1 MNDAARIAT
10 DLAIFAAAVASA
22 LLMLRALRVGIA
34 RHRSRFTIEVGAGLA
49 DAFVFVS
56 AERLWRLTIGAAT
69 VAAVAAV
76 LAGMSLPGALAAAA
90 GAGLAPR
97 LAMRLLRDRRRTRL
111 REQFPDALMLMAASL
126 RAGQGLAQAV
136 AATADQTDAPVS
148 QELDLLMR
156 AARLGTPIEDGLAAL
171 AARHPL
177 EEVMLL
183 RAAIGVSSRAGGG
196 LAEALDGLA
205 GVLRSTLA
213 VEAKVEALTA
223 QGRLQAAVMAALP
236 PGLAFLLMQVD
247 PDAMRVLFDTT
258 TGRAASAAVAVLD
271 LLGYLWIRR
280 IVRIDP

>member
-1 MNDAARIAT
+1 MTDPARILT
-10 DLAIFAAAVASA
+10 DIAVFCAAVASA
-22 LLMLRALRVGIA
+22 LLLLHALRAGIA
-34 RHRSRFTIEVGAGLA
+34 RHRLRFTAEVGTELA
-49 DAFVFVS
+49 EAFVFVS
-56 AERLWRLTIGAAT
+56 AERLWRLTVGAAVT
-69 VAAVAAV
+69 AAAAAV
-76 LAGMSLPGALAAAA
+76 LAGTSLLGALAAATLA
-90 GAGLAPR
+90 GVAPPLAIR
-97 LAMRLLRDRRRTRL
+97 VHRSRRRTRL

-136 AATADQTDAPVS
+136 AATADQTEAPVS

-156 AARLGTPIEDGLAAL
+156 AARVGTSIEDGLEAL

-196 LAEALDGLA
+196 LAESLDGLA
-205 GVLRSTLA
+205 GVLRATLA

-236 PGLAFLLMQVD
+236 PALAFLLLQVD
-247 PDAMRVLFDTT
+247 PDAMRVLVDTT
-258 TGRAASAAVAVLD
+258 EGRIACAAVAVLD